1 MTNAKPDE
9 KLAEAEFRDSRGR
22 SVSELGLQVLNYLH
36 EWFLGLY
43 ERWCD
48 YLSARRY

>member
-1 MTNAKPDE
+1 MTNAKPGE
-9 KLAEAEFRDSRGR
+9 NLAASEFQNSSSR
-22 SVSELGLQVLNYLH
+22 SVSELGRQVLNYLH
-36 EWFLGLY
+36 EWFFGLY